1 MENKKAQKVLFGKGE
16 MRMAHN
22 VICPKCGIKFDRDKI
37 QAVKISAR
45 RYGHATCYPDN
56 KNFVECPNL
65 ESNDLIQLKDYIS
78 TLFGENANWAMINKQ
93 IKKYKEENGYSYSGI
108 LKSLVYF
115 YDVKHNSKAKAN
127 NAIGIVPFCYQDAY
141 NYYYSLFLAQQATQD
156 KTLITK
162 VKEIIIKPPKMR
174 GTKQQFFDLG
184 EWEDEE

>member
-1 MENKKAQKVLFGKGE
+1 MAKKMCKCA
-16 MRMAHN
+16 
-22 VICPKCGIKFDRDKI
+22 ICGIEFDRNAI
-37 QAVKISAR
+37 QAVRHGAR
-45 RYGHATCYPDN
+45 RYSHQTC
-56 KNFVECPNL
+56 EPNNTDL
-65 ESNDLIQLKDYIS
+65 VPMEGGANDPELKKLKDYIS

-115 YDVKHNSKAKAN
+115 YDVKHNSKEKAN
-127 NAIGIVPFCYQDAY
+127 NAISIVPYVYQDAY

-184 EWEDEE
+184 EWENEE